1 MSHLTLRVK
10 FRSNS
15 VTRLVTFNMT
25 KLTRKCQNS
34 KIHMRHLG
42 DFQTLCTYVNS
53 DTLMMVKNGDFG
65 VVCRN
70 VSVKLLLVEV
80 PLDAVEVIAFEIV
93 VTFENGLVPFQS
105 MRRDHGVRQKL
116 HTDTTCK
123 SRMKKKVT
131 LTSIMS
137 CSKESFSFFSA
148 FLPEILP

>member
-1 MSHLTLRVK
+1 MFENPPKCRIKLCER
-10 FRSNS
+10 
-15 VTRLVTFNMT
+15 TFGQT
-25 KLTRKCQNS
+25 VLQYWSLLIGKKLLENAKVQKIKCDN
-34 KIHMRHLG
+34 LG

-123 SRMKKKVT
+123 SRMKKKSHSNFYYE
-131 LTSIMS
+131 LQ
-137 CSKESFSFFSA
+137 
-148 FLPEILP
+148 

>member
-1 MSHLTLRVK
+1 MK
-10 FRSNS
+10 
-15 VTRLVTFNMT
+15 
-25 KLTRKCQNS
+25 
-34 KIHMRHLG
+34 
-42 DFQTLCTYVNS
+42 TYVNS

-123 SRMKKKVT
+123 VEWRKKVT

-137 CSKESFSFFSA
+137 CREKLFIFFSLSARNPAINSSSKEGEPFTRNFLSFP
-148 FLPEILP
+148 LWINQ

>member
-1 MSHLTLRVK
+1 MSHSTLRAK

-25 KLTRKCQNS
+25 KLLES
-34 KIHMRHLG
+34 AKIQKFICDIWVIFKHCA
-42 DFQTLCTYVNS
+42 CTYVNS

-123 SRMKKKVT
+123 SRMKKKSHSNFYYE
-131 LTSIMS
+131 LQ
-137 CSKESFSFFSA
+137 
-148 FLPEILP
+148 

>member
-1 MSHLTLRVK
+1 
-10 FRSNS
+10 
-15 VTRLVTFNMT
+15 
-25 KLTRKCQNS
+25 
-34 KIHMRHLG
+34 
-42 DFQTLCTYVNS
+42 
-53 DTLMMVKNGDFG
+53 MMVKNGDFG

-123 SRMKKKVT
+123 VEWRKKVT

-137 CSKESFSFFSA
+137 CREKLFIFFSLSARNPAINSSSKEGEPFTRNFLSFSLYGLINRKAS
-148 FLPEILP
+148 LIKVKIKILFHLQ